1 MPLEFRTEQTKDI
14 RIIVASKR
22 GKRPH
27 VSGKKR
33 CPFDAGKEDM
43 TPPSTLEIITL
54 GKQKGWQVRA
64 MENKFPFLSP
74 KQRFEKEGAFG
85 VHEVI
90 VETPRHREKFEEFGK
105 AQLLR
110 VFEAYTN
117 RYSAIY
123 GKKGI
128 RYVFLFKNY
137 GKQAG
142 ASIDHEHTQIVGL
155 PFVPELA
162 AREFASYKPSKCLY
176 CSLSR
181 QNVVFRNKH
190 FSVVRPAYGRFPLEC
205 WIIPRRHISDFTSFD
220 EATAASFMSAYQETV
235 RRIKKHTSNY
245 NAVFHNSCGKSIH
258 FHVEVYPKTTALAGL
273 ELGAGV
279 IVNTMDEKAA
289 LKILKKR

>member
-1 MPLEFRTEQTKDI
+1 MPLEFRTEKTKDI

-22 GKRPH
+22 SKRPH
-27 VSGKKR
+27 VSGKKK
-33 CPFDAGKEDM
+33 CPFDKGNEAM
-43 TPPSTLEIITL
+43 TPPSTLEVITL
-54 GKQKGWQVRA
+54 GNDGTWKVRSV
-64 MENKFPFLSP
+64 ENKFPFLSP
-74 KQRFEKEGAFG
+74 NSRAFG

-90 VETPRHREKFEEFGK
+90 IETPRHREKFEGFEE

-110 VFEAYTN
+110 VFEAYKE

-123 GKKGI
+123 AKKGI

-155 PFVPELA
+155 PFIPELA
-162 AREFASYKPSKCLY
+162 EREFSSFKRGKCPY

-190 FSVVRPAYGRFPLEC
+190 FSVVRPTYARFPLEC
-205 WIIPRRHISDFTSFD
+205 WIIPHKHVSSFTLFD
-220 EATAASFMSAYQETV
+220 EATAASFMSAYKETV
-235 RRIKKHTSNY
+235 RRVKRHTQNF
-245 NAVFHNSCGKSIH
+245 NAVFHNSCKKDIH

-279 IVNTMDEKAA
+279 IVNTMDEKTALEA
-289 LKILKKR
+289 LKH